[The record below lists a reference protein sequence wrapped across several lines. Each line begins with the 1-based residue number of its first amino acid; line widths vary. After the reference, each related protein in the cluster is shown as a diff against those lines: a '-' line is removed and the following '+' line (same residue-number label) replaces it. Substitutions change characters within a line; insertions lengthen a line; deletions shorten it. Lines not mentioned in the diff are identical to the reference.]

1 MICFFFSGV
10 FGNIE
15 DSSVFRNDESS
26 LLAVLQSR
34 GQEGAS
40 NYAVINMC

>member
-1 MICFFFSGV
+1 MLFFFSGV

-15 DSSVFRNDESS
+15 DSTVFCNDESS
-26 LLAVLQSR
+26 LLAVLRSR